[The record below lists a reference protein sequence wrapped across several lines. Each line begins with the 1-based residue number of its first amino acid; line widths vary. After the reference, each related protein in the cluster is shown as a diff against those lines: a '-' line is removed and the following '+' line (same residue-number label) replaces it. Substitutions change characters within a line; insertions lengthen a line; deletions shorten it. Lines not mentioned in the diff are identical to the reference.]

1 MARYTIRR
9 DPIPELTGRDGDGES
24 EKRMKDILIGVVVFA
39 IMFGA
44 ALFGMFLGKILPT
57 QHMSTDS
64 RDAVRIVMAMLATL
78 SAVVLGLLTG
88 SSISSLGEK
97 EAELRSAG
105 VQFIML
111 DRTLA
116 EYGPETAKSRALLK
130 QILAERI
137 GQIWPEEDG
146 AVSLTALGSGAGINL
161 VQRDLF
167 ALTPHTE
174 QQRWLRSNALQNTN
188 TIAESRWTTVELRCS
203 RLPWTFFIIVVAW
216 LAVIFASFGLFA
228 PRNGSM
234 TAALL
239 GAALALAVP
248 IFMMLEMDQPY
259 GGLVKIPSTS
269 LRVALDQ
276 LGRS

>member
-1 MARYTIRR
+1 
-9 DPIPELTGRDGDGES
+9 
-24 EKRMKDILIGVVVFA
+24 MKDILIGLAVFA
-39 IMFGA
+39 IIFGG
-44 ALFGMFLGKILPT
+44 ALVGMLLGKVLPD
-57 QHMSTDS
+57 QHTSDET
-64 RDAVRIVMAMLATL
+64 RDTIRIVMAMLATL

-88 SSISSLGEK
+88 SSISSLAEK

-111 DRTLA
+111 DRTLS
-116 EYGPETAKSRALLK
+116 EYGPETAHSRTLLK

-137 GQIWPEEDG
+137 SQIWPEEDG
-146 AVSLTALGSGAGINL
+146 AVSLTALSTGAGINL

-167 ALTPHTE
+167 ALTPQTE
-174 QQRWLRSNALQNTN
+174 QQRWLRSNALQMTSA
-188 TIAESRWTTVELRCS
+188 IAESRWTTVEQIES
-203 RLPWTFFIIVVAW
+203 RFPWAFFIVVVGW

-228 PRNGSM
+228 PRNASV

-239 GAALALAVP
+239 VAALTLAGP

-276 LGRS
+276 LGAS

>member
-1 MARYTIRR
+1 
-9 DPIPELTGRDGDGES
+9 
-24 EKRMKDILIGVVVFA
+24 MKDILIGLAVFA
-39 IMFGA
+39 IIFGG
-44 ALFGMFLGKILPT
+44 ALFGMLLGKILPD
-57 QHMSTDS
+57 QHTGDET

-88 SSISSLGEK
+88 SSISSLSEK
-97 EAELRSAG
+97 DGELRSAG

-116 EYGPETAKSRALLK
+116 EYGPETAETRTLLK
-130 QILAERI
+130 QLLAERI

-146 AVSLTALGSGAGINL
+146 AVSLTALSSGAGINL

-167 ALTPHTE
+167 AMSPRTE
-174 QQRWLRSNALQNTN
+174 QQRWLRSNALQMTN
-188 TIAESRWTTVELRCS
+188 AIAESRWTTVEQIGS
-203 RLPWTFFIIVVAW
+203 RFPWAFFIVVVAW
-216 LAVIFASFGLFA
+216 QAVIFASFGLFA
-228 PRNGSM
+228 PRNASVI
-234 TAALL
+234 AALL
-239 GAALALAVP
+239 VAALAIAGP

-276 LGRS
+276 LGTS

>member
-1 MARYTIRR
+1 
-9 DPIPELTGRDGDGES
+9 
-24 EKRMKDILIGVVVFA
+24 MKDILIGVAVFA
-39 IMFGA
+39 IIFGG
-44 ALFGMFLGKILPT
+44 ALFGMLLGKILPD
-57 QHMSTDS
+57 QHMSAES
-64 RDAVRIVMAMLATL
+64 RDVIRIVMAMLATL

-88 SSISSLGEK
+88 SAISSLAEK
-97 EAELRSAG
+97 EGELRSAG

-116 EYGPETAKSRALLK
+116 EYGPETTQTRALLK
-130 QILAERI
+130 QLLAERV

-167 ALTPHTE
+167 ALSPRTE
-174 QQRWLRSNALQNTN
+174 QQRWLRSNALQSTN
-188 TIAESRWTTVELRCS
+188 TIAESRWTTIEQIGS
-203 RLPWTFFIIVVAW
+203 RFPWAFFIIVVAW
-216 LAVIFASFGLFA
+216 QAVIFASFGLYA
-228 PRNGSM
+228 PRNASVM
-234 TAALL
+234 AALL
-239 GAALALAVP
+239 VAALTLAFP

-276 LGRS
+276 MGRS

>member
-1 MARYTIRR
+1 MARYIIRP
-9 DPIPELTGRDGDGES
+9 DPFLGWTCRNGDDTS
-24 EKRMKDILIGVVVFA
+24 EKRMKDILIGIVVFA
-39 IMFGA
+39 IIFGG
-44 ALFGMFLGKILPT
+44 ALVGMFLGKILPT
-57 QHMSTDS
+57 VHMSTDS

-97 EAELRSAG
+97 EAEFRSAG

-116 EYGPETAKSRALLK
+116 EYGPETAKTRGLLK
-130 QILAERI
+130 QLLTERI
-137 GQIWPEEDG
+137 SQIWPEEDG
-146 AVSLTALGSGAGINL
+146 AVSLTALSSGAGINL

-167 ALTPHTE
+167 ALTPQTE
-174 QQRWLRSNALQNTN
+174 QQRWLRTNALQITN
-188 TIAESRWTTVELRCS
+188 TIAESRWTTVEQIGS
-203 RLPWTFFIIVVAW
+203 RFPWAFFIVVVAW

-228 PRNGSM
+228 PRNASM

-239 GAALALAVP
+239 IAALALAIP